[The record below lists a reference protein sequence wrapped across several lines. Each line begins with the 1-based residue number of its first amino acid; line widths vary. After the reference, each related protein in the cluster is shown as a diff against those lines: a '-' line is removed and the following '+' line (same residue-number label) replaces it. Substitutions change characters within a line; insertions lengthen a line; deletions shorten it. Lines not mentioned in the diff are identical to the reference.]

1 MIVKHSFSIEMHSKE
16 FVKNITVSNESQE
29 KVLFEGV
36 LGELLCLKYIE
47 GMVLTVI
54 GTNGII
60 RIDLSEEKLLAM
72 LKNRKEKTK

>member
-16 FVKNITVSNESQE
+16 FVKSITVSNESQE
-29 KVLFEGV
+29 QVLFEGF

-60 RIDLSEEKLLAM
+60 RIDLSEEELLAM
-72 LKNRKEKTK
+72 LKNREEKTK

>member
-29 KVLFEGV
+29 KVFFEGV